1 MKAQKQI
8 YSGDRVKIIAEWYT
22 DKRKKGTVIYA
33 DAKNVIVELTEV
45 FSETFELSEVQ
56 KIGK

>member
-1 MKAQKQI
+1 MKSQI
-8 YSGDRVKIIAEWYT
+8 YSGDKVKIIAEWWT

-33 DAKNVIVELTEV
+33 DAKNVTVELTEV
-45 FSETFELSEVQ
+45 LSETFELSEVQ